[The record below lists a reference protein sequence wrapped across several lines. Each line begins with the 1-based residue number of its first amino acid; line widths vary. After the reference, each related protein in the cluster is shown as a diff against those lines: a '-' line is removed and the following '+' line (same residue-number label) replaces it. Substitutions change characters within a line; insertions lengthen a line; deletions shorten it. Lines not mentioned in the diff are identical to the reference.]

1 MEKIAEYIRKKTKQV
16 GIGLVTN
23 QVEKFVKF
31 YQMVIEENKKVNL
44 TRIVEP
50 MEFAI
55 KHIVDSLL
63 VLKAGIPIGQS
74 GIDIGS
80 GAGFPGIPIAIT
92 QPTQRIVLVDSLA
105 KRVRFLDSVKN
116 ELDLG
121 KVEVVHARAEDL
133 AHENHYREKFDWVT
147 ARAVA
152 SLPSL
157 LELCTPFVK
166 VGGVFLAM
174 KGQNVDEEIA
184 SAAKVCKLL
193 GVVQE
198 EVFQFKL
205 PEEMGERILILF
217 RKIGATDNKY
227 PRKPNL
233 IKKNP
238 LG

>member
-1 MEKIAEYIRKKTKQV
+1 
-16 GIGLVTN
+16 
-23 QVEKFVKF
+23 
-31 YQMVIEENKKVNL
+31 
-44 TRIVEP
+44 
-50 MEFAI
+50 
-55 KHIVDSLL
+55 
-63 VLKAGIPIGQS
+63 
-74 GIDIGS
+74 
-80 GAGFPGIPIAIT
+80 
-92 QPTQRIVLVDSLA
+92 
-105 KRVRFLDSVKN
+105 
-116 ELDLG
+116 
-121 KVEVVHARAEDL
+121 
-133 AHENHYREKFDWVT
+133 
-147 ARAVA
+147 
-152 SLPSL
+152 
-157 LELCTPFVK
+157 
-166 VGGVFLAM
+166 M

>member
-1 MEKIAEYIRKKTKQV
+1 MEKIAEYIRKNTKQV
-16 GIGLVTN
+16 GIGLETN

>member
-1 MEKIAEYIRKKTKQV
+1 MEKIAEYIRKNTKQV